1 MGRDCTWNQMGRQV
15 GREVLWGYRFTTRGN
30 MACISKRWTYVLEYW
45 IYIYIYMFYSQDLSA
60 FLFVYLCVNYVMQY
74 TCINIPYLVWLVYI
88 LFIDSL
94 HWTPY
99 FFLLAIWTTLSMKE
113 HILCPR
119 GLKYH
124 QTNMAPKLEKFPWE
138 SYTLEYYFASLWSS
152 FIKDM
157 MYSIIL
163 IL

>member
-15 GREVLWGYRFTTRGN
+15 GREVLWGYRFTTRRN

-45 IYIYIYMFYSQDLSA
+45 IYMFHLQDLSA

-74 TCINIPYLVWLVYI
+74 TCINIPYLVWLVYL
-88 LFIDSL
+88 LFINSL

-99 FFLLAIWTTLSMKE
+99 FFLLAIWTTLSMKV

-119 GLKYH
+119 GLKY
-124 QTNMAPKLEKFPWE
+124 QYGTKTWEKFPCE
-138 SYTLEYYFASLWSS
+138 SYTLE
-152 FIKDM
+152 
-157 MYSIIL
+157 
-163 IL
+163 